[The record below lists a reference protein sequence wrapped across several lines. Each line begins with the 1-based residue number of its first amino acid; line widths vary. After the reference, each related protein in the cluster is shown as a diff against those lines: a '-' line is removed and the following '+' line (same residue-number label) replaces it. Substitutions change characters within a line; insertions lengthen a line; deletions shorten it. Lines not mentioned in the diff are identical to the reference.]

1 MSKKKQI
8 IFSSLLGIVL
18 LVVIFMPKKETSEPL
33 DEIEVTDSLEVKEI
47 TYKYGIPIDDYD
59 VDYGIVKKNQSLST
73 ILQKHGLSV
82 REVHRLVE
90 KSKDVFDVRK
100 IRSGQAYA
108 VFITRDS
115 IPETCY
121 FVYEID
127 PKSYVVFDLRGDYRV
142 TMGENPVEWRRNE
155 LHGVVESSLWLAMS
169 KYNADPQLA
178 VVLSN
183 IFGWTIDFFGLQK
196 QDEFRVIY
204 EQEYVD
210 GKSLLNFNV
219 LGAAFRHGDS
229 TYYAIPFE
237 LNGEKLYYDR
247 AGKSLEGA
255 FLKAPLDFFRIS
267 SRFSNSRF
275 HPVLK
280 RYRAHHGVDYAAPTG
295 TPVYAIGKGRVIAK
309 GYQANGGGNYV
320 KIRHNSIYT
329 TTYMHLSRFEKGIK
343 VGVDVAQKQ
352 VIGYVGATGL
362 ATGPHLDFRVYEN
375 GKPIN
380 PLTIKSQPQKTLKD
394 GDLNRYE
401 VVRDSVIRMLTLIPD
416 VRQENTEILVD
427 TTGFEDNESISQVG
441 VHRL

>member
-18 LVVIFMPKKETSEPL
+18 LVVIFMPKKETTEPL

-59 VDYGIVKKNQSLST
+59 VDYGIVKRNQSLST

-82 REVHRLVE
+82 GEVHRLVE

-100 IRSGQAYA
+100 IRSDQAYA
-108 VFITRDS
+108 VFTTRDS

-219 LGAAFRHGDS
+219 LGAAFRQYFIDE
-229 TYYAIPFE
+229 TAIYVKGKVGPKWGKEGNE
-237 LNGEKLYYDR
+237 LTFTIQKVGLLEALTENAIRSITLQVDIEKLTLETVTEIHELFTTDVNSESYKEAQQKAAEQRTQKNSDPENFEEPVTAQNDIPLNFMLFDR
-247 AGKSLEGA
+247 QGNSVKM
-255 FLKAPLDFFRIS
+255 F
-267 SRFSNSRF
+267 SR
-275 HPVLK
+275 
-280 RYRAHHGVDYAAPTG
+280 TC
-295 TPVYAIGKGRVIAK
+295 
-309 GYQANGGGNYV
+309 
-320 KIRHNSIYT
+320 KIRRSRELYEYFENNDSIK
-329 TTYMHLSRFEKGIK
+329 MK
-343 VGVDVAQKQ
+343 
-352 VIGYVGATGL
+352 
-362 ATGPHLDFRVYEN
+362 
-375 GKPIN
+375 IN
-380 PLTIKSQPQKTLKD
+380 
-394 GDLNRYE
+394 
-401 VVRDSVIRMLTLIPD
+401 
-416 VRQENTEILVD
+416 
-427 TTGFEDNESISQVG
+427 
-441 VHRL
+441 

>member
-18 LVVIFMPKKETSEPL
+18 LVVIFMPKKETTEPL
-33 DEIEVTDSLEVKEI
+33 DEVEVTDSLEVKEI

-59 VDYGIVKKNQSLST
+59 VDYGIVKRNQSLST

-82 REVHRLVE
+82 GEVHRLVE
-90 KSKDVFDVRK
+90 KSKGVFDVRK
-100 IRSGQAYA
+100 IRSDQAYA
-108 VFITRDS
+108 VFTTRDS
-115 IPETCY
+115 VPETSF

-127 PKSYVVFDLRGDYRV
+127 PKSYVVFDLRGEYQV

-362 ATGPHLDFRVYEN
+362 ATGPHLDFRVFEN

-394 GDLNRYE
+394 GDLNQYGI
-401 VVRDSVIRMLTLIPD
+401 VRDSVIRMLTLIPD
-416 VRQENTEILVD
+416 VRQENTEIPVD
-427 TTGFEDNESISQVG
+427 TTGFEDKESI
-441 VHRL
+441 

>member
-18 LVVIFMPKKETSEPL
+18 LVVIFMPKKETTEPL

-59 VDYGIVKKNQSLST
+59 VDYGIVKRNQSLST

-82 REVHRLVE
+82 GEVHRLVE

-100 IRSGQAYA
+100 IRSDQAYA
-108 VFITRDS
+108 VFTTRDS

-142 TMGENPVEWRRNE
+142 TMGENPVEWCRNE

-210 GKSLLNFNV
+210 GKSLLNTVRTERRKIILRQSRKEFGGG
-219 LGAAFRHGDS
+219 L
-229 TYYAIPFE
+229 FE
-237 LNGEKLYYDR
+237 SSFG
-247 AGKSLEGA
+247 
-255 FLKAPLDFFRIS
+255 FFQDFFPFLEQPFPPCVEALPGS
-267 SRFSNSRF
+267 SRCRLCCADGYSGVCHRER
-275 HPVLK
+275 PGYCK
-280 RYRAHHGVDYAAPTG
+280 RLSGQ
-295 TPVYAIGKGRVIAK
+295 GRWK
-309 GYQANGGGNYV
+309 
-320 KIRHNSIYT
+320 
-329 TTYMHLSRFEKGIK
+329 L
-343 VGVDVAQKQ
+343 
-352 VIGYVGATGL
+352 
-362 ATGPHLDFRVYEN
+362 
-375 GKPIN
+375 
-380 PLTIKSQPQKTLKD
+380 
-394 GDLNRYE
+394 
-401 VVRDSVIRMLTLIPD
+401 
-416 VRQENTEILVD
+416 RQNQT
-427 TTGFEDNESISQVG
+427 Q
-441 VHRL
+441 

>member
-18 LVVIFMPKKETSEPL
+18 LVVIFMPKKETTEPL

-59 VDYGIVKKNQSLST
+59 VDYGIVKRNQSLST

-82 REVHRLVE
+82 GEVHRLVE

-100 IRSGQAYA
+100 IRSDQAYA
-108 VFITRDS
+108 VFTTRDS

-196 QDEFRVIY
+196 QDEFRVIMTWICRWEEFAY
-204 EQEYVD
+204 
-210 GKSLLNFNV
+210 FNV

-237 LNGEKLYYDR
+237 LNGRKIILRQSRKEFGGGLFESSF
-247 AGKSLEGA
+247 G
-255 FLKAPLDFFRIS
+255 FFQDFFPFLEQPFPPCVEALPGS
-267 SRFSNSRF
+267 SRCRLCCADGYSGVCHRER
-275 HPVLK
+275 PGYCK
-280 RYRAHHGVDYAAPTG
+280 RLSGQ
-295 TPVYAIGKGRVIAK
+295 GRWK
-309 GYQANGGGNYV
+309 
-320 KIRHNSIYT
+320 
-329 TTYMHLSRFEKGIK
+329 L
-343 VGVDVAQKQ
+343 
-352 VIGYVGATGL
+352 
-362 ATGPHLDFRVYEN
+362 
-375 GKPIN
+375 
-380 PLTIKSQPQKTLKD
+380 
-394 GDLNRYE
+394 
-401 VVRDSVIRMLTLIPD
+401 
-416 VRQENTEILVD
+416 RQNQT
-427 TTGFEDNESISQVG
+427 Q
-441 VHRL
+441 

>member
-18 LVVIFMPKKETSEPL
+18 LVVIFMPKKETTEPL

-59 VDYGIVKKNQSLST
+59 VDYGIVKRNQSLST

-82 REVHRLVE
+82 GEVYRLVE

-100 IRSGQAYA
+100 IRSDQAYA
-108 VFITRDS
+108 VFTTRHS

-309 GYQANGGGNYV
+309 GYQAKGGGNYV

-416 VRQENTEILVD
+416 VRQENTEIPVD
-427 TTGFEDNESISQVG
+427 TTGFEDNESI
-441 VHRL
+441 